1 MMMMM
6 VTMIMMNDD
15 DDGNAGAGQ
24 VLPRRARRLAV
35 PQQRLRAP
43 RVQHHGP
50 GGLGHR
56 QLRGQGATH
65 FSRATHVWI
74 VELQTMVREDFTITE
89 KDHTYTIGYYKT
101 LC

>member
-1 MMMMM
+1 MMMM
-6 VTMIMMNDD
+6 VTMIMMNDN

-56 QLRGQGATH
+56 QLRG
-65 FSRATHVWI
+65 
-74 VELQTMVREDFTITE
+74 
-89 KDHTYTIGYYKT
+89 
-101 LC
+101 